1 MFSEIIP
8 ATTFQ
13 EPSDE
18 EVELEL
24 LKRKKNLEATIK
36 EVDHV

>member
-24 LKRKKNLEATIK
+24 LKRKKSLAAIKK
-36 EVDHV
+36 EVDHA